1 MTSPAKMAAAVQ
13 NAQKSTGPKTEEGKR
28 RSRMNAL
35 KHGLTA
41 KTVLLPEEHPAEF
54 QELLVGWFD
63 SIGPQD
69 RLEASLVERGVYS
82 VVAARSSEPIR
93 SGTVVVE
100 RRRPRRRPG
109 EAGAQG
115 RCRPSAEAASR
126 AVRAAGGVFVRW
138 ENGRRS

>member
-1 MTSPAKMAAAVQ
+1 
-13 NAQKSTGPKTEEGKR
+13 
-28 RSRMNAL
+28 MNAL

-63 SIGPQD
+63 SIEPQD

-82 VVAARSSEPIR
+82 LWQLDRANRSEAARLWLNADGHADDQEKQVR
-93 SGTVVVE
+93 KDV
-100 RRRPRRRPG
+100 
-109 EAGAQG
+109 AGS
-115 RCRPSAEAASR
+115 SAEAASC
-126 AVRAAGGVFVRW
+126 ALRAAGGVFVRW